1 MFQDSKLAV
10 SIDLGGTFIK
20 AGLINYKG
28 EIIYFIQK
36 ETQIN
41 LGKEKAI
48 NNLKKTIKELIN
60 KTNKKKITGISLG
73 VPGPIDFKRGI
84 IKNPPNF
91 PDWKNIQLRSIIENE
106 FLIPTILENDANLA
120 LLGELWQGKA
130 KNKKNVVLLTLGTGV
145 GGAILIN
152 GQIYRGQSGAAGE
165 LGHMIIDKQSK
176 MKCGCGNY
184 GCLESL
190 VSVTGIKKE
199 LVKQIKKGQKS
210 LVKKLVK
217 NSLSKIDGQII
228 YQAALMGD
236 NLSKNILITAGRYLG
251 LGIINLINIFNPEI
265 IIITGQLSKARKF
278 FLESMRET
286 VRKKSFLIKPPSITV
301 SSFIN
306 KGGILGG
313 GYLQF
318 IN

>member
-1 MFQDSKLAV
+1 MSRDSKLAL

-20 AGLINYKG
+20 AGLVNSRG
-28 EIIYFIQK
+28 EIFYFLQK

-41 LGKEKAI
+41 LGKKEVI
-48 NNLKKTIKELIN
+48 NNLKRIIKELIN
-60 KTNKKKITGISLG
+60 KTDKKKIIGISLG
-73 VPGPIDFKRGI
+73 VPGPIDFKKGV

-91 PDWKNIQLRSIIENE
+91 PDWRNIQLRSIIENE
-106 FLIPTILENDANLA
+106 FSIPTILEHDANSA

-130 KNKKNVVLLTLGTGV
+130 RNKKNVVLLTLGTGV

-165 LGHMIIDKQSK
+165 LGHMIIDRQSK
-176 MKCGCGNY
+176 IKCGCGNY

-199 LVKQIKKGQKS
+199 LIKQIKEGRKS
-210 LVKKLVK
+210 LVRKLV
-217 NSLSKIDGQII
+217 NDNWLKINGLII

-236 NLSKNILITAGRYLG
+236 NLSKNILITAGGYLG

-265 IIITGQLSKARKF
+265 IIITGQLSRACKF